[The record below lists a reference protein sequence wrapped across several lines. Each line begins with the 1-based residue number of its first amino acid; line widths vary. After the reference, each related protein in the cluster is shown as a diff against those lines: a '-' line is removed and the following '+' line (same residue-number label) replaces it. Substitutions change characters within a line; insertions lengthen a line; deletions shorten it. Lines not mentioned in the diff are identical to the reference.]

1 MPSENSLETQVKELI
16 VKTLALEDVTP
27 NDISSDQPLF
37 VEGLGLDSID
47 ALELSVAI
55 GKKFGVKIEG
65 KNMDY
70 RKHFASVRHLA
81 EFIAAHRTDAS
92 PSVS

>member
-1 MPSENSLETQVKELI
+1 MTGENTLETEIKQLI

-27 NDISSDQPLF
+27 QDIASDQPLF

-55 GKKFGVKIEG
+55 GKRFGVKIEG

-81 EFIAAHRTDAS
+81 EFIALNGSETTRNV
-92 PSVS
+92 P